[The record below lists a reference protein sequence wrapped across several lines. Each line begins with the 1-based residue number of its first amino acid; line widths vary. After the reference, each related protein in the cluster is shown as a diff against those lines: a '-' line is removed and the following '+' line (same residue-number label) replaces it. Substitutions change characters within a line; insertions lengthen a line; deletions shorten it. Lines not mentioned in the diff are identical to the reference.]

1 MKAVANILDLS
12 PEFSH
17 QAIEQRLPEV
27 ITAFS
32 PWGQPLP
39 GRRNAERNSALL
51 RLAMMVGEAFSAFM
65 DSPEKALALGGCNV
79 DINAWLVRYVDFIR
93 GTAEALV
100 PKVLFEKDHSDVQ
113 ACAKVVLQH
122 FNMGNNAAV
131 LLDRTNL
138 ELLEA
143 SVTALLPHLGKGSK
157 FQVDNL
163 LSAIHVLRS
172 GRIGALTSGGQN
184 ETNLGNVLRSLE
196 GLVLEDRRG
205 FKSQFDAFYESYKVL
220 AATSPAALLSG
231 ELLDVLTTGFVEKVK
246 APGRLSE
253 ESREILRSLE
263 DALTVAQLM
272 HFEADI
278 FDHVAL
284 KLLRHMEPALDK
296 LGGTAFQRL
305 LGVFMECYRGGG
317 EQTRP
322 AKVWSGVLVAIL
334 ELDIDQLSLRLAWHF
349 LAILVG
355 SSSEWDASLVER
367 SAVDENGNQA
377 VVEGRPLAPPEDR
390 RVLAQDIATRQKGRL
405 FPSAWRVFTHHV
417 DYGVSD
423 VDRVEDV
430 AGVLLWCCSDEGL
443 LEKKLLPRIGLV
455 VRTLWLE
462 YEQLSKKCEAEEVI
476 LFNMTAA
483 DYGRPWPDKCRPL
496 AALLKLAFEWARSK
510 PALHKALLEEVS
522 RSGGMELCRAVV
534 RDARKK
540 AVLSSEK
547 PKDGDLQWVPEFQKF
562 CGELWEAIALRFGLK
577 ACSNP
582 VRAATHVAVL
592 LIKGGAFSSQ
602 SEKGCSNLVS
612 AS

>member
-1 MKAVANILDLS
+1 MKAVANIVDLS

-27 ITAFS
+27 ITAFF
-32 PWGQPLP
+32 PWGQPLT

-79 DINAWLVRYVDFIR
+79 DINAWLVRYVGFLR

-100 PKVLFEKDHSDVQ
+100 PKVLFEKDHLDVQ
-113 ACAKVVLQH
+113 MCAKVVLQH

-138 ELLEA
+138 EPLEA

-157 FQVDNL
+157 FQVDNF
-163 LSAIHVLRS
+163 LSAIHALRS
-172 GRIGALTSGGQN
+172 GRNGALTSGGQN
-184 ETNLGNVLRSLE
+184 ETDLGDVLRSLE

-205 FKSQFDAFYESYKVL
+205 FNSQFDGFYESYKAL

-272 HFEADI
+272 RFEADI

-284 KLLRHMEPALDK
+284 KLLRHVEPALDK
-296 LGGTAFQRL
+296 LGVTAFQRL

-317 EQTRP
+317 AQTRP

-367 SAVDENGNQA
+367 SVVDENGNQA
-377 VVEGRPLAPPEDR
+377 VVGGLPLAPPEER
-390 RVLAQDIATRQKGRL
+390 RALAQDIAARQKGRL

-423 VDRVEDV
+423 ADRVEDV

-443 LEKKLLPRIGLV
+443 LEKKLLPKIGLV
-455 VRTLWLE
+455 VRILGLE
-462 YEQLSKKCEAEEVI
+462 YEQLSKKCQAEEVI
-476 LFNMTAA
+476 LEETAA
-483 DYGRPWPDKCRPL
+483 DYRRPWPDKCRPL
-496 AALLKLAFEWARSK
+496 AALLQLALEWARSK
-510 PALHKALLEEVS
+510 PALNKALLEEVS
-522 RSGGMELCRAVV
+522 RSGGVELCRAVL
-534 RDARKK
+534 RDARKR
-540 AVLSSEK
+540 AVLSAEK
-547 PKDGDLQWVPEFQKF
+547 PKDGDLQWVPGFQKF

-577 ACSNP
+577 ACSNT
-582 VRAATHVAVL
+582 VRVAVL
-592 LIKGGAFSSQ
+592 LIKVGALSSQ
-602 SEKGCSNLVS
+602 SEKRCNNLVS
-612 AS
+612 GSQLC